1 MSVKGFFSKKVT
13 YANGTFDS
21 NLLLNDQL
29 GGVDDFKPSW
39 YPVPLAKVI
48 YRGVEFHG
56 TYKHADCM
64 KFARGENKT
73 CEKCK
78 MIPNL
83 QSFKRRLILRA
94 EKIDEDGKRN
104 LHSIRFEYLSQSEA
118 VEVLREKNKSIEK
131 KDADIFFMKQK
142 NLRLKIRVR
151 NLKEKLK
158 EFGKRGDMKAICHQL
173 VLAESN
179 GSLADKKV
187 LVDTLETVAN
197 NFHVQGAKGK
207 RYKQSVRNFYESLL
221 IMGGPK
227 LCNFVSINLGGPS
240 TDAVYKWRKLQMIKF
255 KPGLLDDNFQQ
266 LAQLVKSIM
275 VKHSVPKVPWLLAED
290 ETSIEKVATYHQETD
305 ELLGFCGRKTD
316 NPKQH
321 KCLADIHI
329 VIGDDETSYDRLKN
343 AFENYKIGSYARVM
357 ILNPMHTELPRL
369 VACLLPTCNRFNHA
383 DVFRQWED
391 VDKKFKLFFEDH
403 VGPLVGHSSDGDSRR
418 RKLMVQMMT
427 SEAGERFSPI
437 PPELGFIFTTRQE
450 IISDS
455 FYSLSGMGDQ
465 DPIHN
470 HKKFVNHLDSVSR
483 TVRIGPGLVVLMNHI
498 ELVLK
503 QFPVLRHGLNKDH
516 VRRERD
522 RQNWK
527 VAQEITSL

>member
-187 LVDTLETVAN
+187 LVD
-197 NFHVQGAKGK
+197 
-207 RYKQSVRNFYESLL
+207 
-221 IMGGPK
+221 
-227 LCNFVSINLGGPS
+227 
-240 TDAVYKWRKLQMIKF
+240 
-255 KPGLLDDNFQQ
+255 
-266 LAQLVKSIM
+266 
-275 VKHSVPKVPWLLAED
+275 
-290 ETSIEKVATYHQETD
+290 
-305 ELLGFCGRKTD
+305 
-316 NPKQH
+316 
-321 KCLADIHI
+321 
-329 VIGDDETSYDRLKN
+329 
-343 AFENYKIGSYARVM
+343 
-357 ILNPMHTELPRL
+357 
-369 VACLLPTCNRFNHA
+369 
-383 DVFRQWED
+383 
-391 VDKKFKLFFEDH
+391 
-403 VGPLVGHSSDGDSRR
+403 
-418 RKLMVQMMT
+418 
-427 SEAGERFSPI
+427 
-437 PPELGFIFTTRQE
+437 
-450 IISDS
+450 
-455 FYSLSGMGDQ
+455 
-465 DPIHN
+465 
-470 HKKFVNHLDSVSR
+470 
-483 TVRIGPGLVVLMNHI
+483 
-498 ELVLK
+498 
-503 QFPVLRHGLNKDH
+503 
-516 VRRERD
+516 
-522 RQNWK
+522 
-527 VAQEITSL
+527 